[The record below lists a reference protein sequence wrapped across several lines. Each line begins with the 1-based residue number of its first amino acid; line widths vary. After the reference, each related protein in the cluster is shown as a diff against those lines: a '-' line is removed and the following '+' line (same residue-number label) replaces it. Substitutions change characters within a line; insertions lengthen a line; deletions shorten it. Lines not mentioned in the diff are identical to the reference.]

1 MIKEHLNVEER
12 IAISLLIEL
21 VRDAEVLV
29 DDDTFGSEDNM
40 VTTDKTLDLHS
51 FNKSDWQICLKALE
65 D

>member
-1 MIKEHLNVEER
+1 MVKEYLNVEER

-29 DDDTFGSEDNM
+29 QDNNFGSEDNM
-40 VTTDKTLDLHS
+40 VTTGKTLDLYS
-51 FNKSDWQICLKALE
+51 FNKSDWEICLKALG

>member
-1 MIKEHLNVEER
+1 MVKEYLNVEER

-29 DDDTFGSEDNM
+29 QDNNFGSEDNM
-40 VTTDKTLDLHS
+40 VTTGKPLDLYS
-51 FNKSDWQICLKALE
+51 FNKSDWEICLNALN

>member
-29 DDDTFGSEDNM
+29 DDDTFGSENNM
-40 VTTDKTLDLHS
+40 VTTGKTLDLHS

>member
-29 DDDTFGSEDNM
+29 QDNNFGSEDNM
-40 VTTDKTLDLHS
+40 VTTGKTLDLYS

-65 D
+65 E

>member
-1 MIKEHLNVEER
+1 MVKEHLNVEER

-29 DDDTFGSEDNM
+29 QDDNFGSEDNM
-40 VTTDKTLDLHS
+40 VTTGKTLDLYS

>member
-1 MIKEHLNVEER
+1 MVKEHLNVEER

-40 VTTDKTLDLHS
+40 VTTGKPLDLYS

-65 D
+65 E